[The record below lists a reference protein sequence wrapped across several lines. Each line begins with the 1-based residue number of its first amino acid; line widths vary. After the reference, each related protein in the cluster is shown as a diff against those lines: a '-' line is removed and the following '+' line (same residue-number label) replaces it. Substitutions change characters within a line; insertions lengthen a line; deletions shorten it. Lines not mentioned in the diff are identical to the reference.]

1 MNKKGKIRLW
11 SFITNGNKRSSEC
24 RMCSQ
29 NFPEYF
35 LSASIMVKET
45 TEKFQFYFKI
55 YHWRKKDRLRVEL
68 PEETADI
75 SWFTTGFPAKWR
87 HSVEI
92 STLFT
97 CHYPEL
103 GSAYDG
109 LSQTKFASGN
119 AKHYPVLRSDAS
131 TVWNFY
137 SRSSDVI
144 SQGNHWCGKSTVF
157 SGYLLN

>member
-1 MNKKGKIRLW
+1 
-11 SFITNGNKRSSEC
+11 
-24 RMCSQ
+24 MCSR

-45 TEKFQFYFKI
+45 TEKVQFYFEIHHEKRTG
-55 YHWRKKDRLRVEL
+55 YVLNCLRKQPTFHDSPLVFQPNDVCRN
-68 PEETADI
+68 
-75 SWFTTGFPAKWR
+75 
-87 HSVEI
+87 

-97 CHYPEL
+97 CHYPVL
-103 GSAYDG
+103 YDR
-109 LSQTKFASGN
+109 LSQTKFASAN
-119 AKHYPVLRSDAS
+119 EKQYPVLRSDTS
-131 TVWNFY
+131 PVWTFS